1 MTRPTISPSYR
12 TVPRTVLPLASARG
26 AREVDGWVLIVSSL
40 VRGYT
45 G

>member
-1 MTRPTISPSYR
+1 MIQSPISPSYR
-12 TVPRTVLPLASARG
+12 TVPCTVLPLACARG
-26 AREVDGWVLIVSSL
+26 AREVDGWYLIVSSL